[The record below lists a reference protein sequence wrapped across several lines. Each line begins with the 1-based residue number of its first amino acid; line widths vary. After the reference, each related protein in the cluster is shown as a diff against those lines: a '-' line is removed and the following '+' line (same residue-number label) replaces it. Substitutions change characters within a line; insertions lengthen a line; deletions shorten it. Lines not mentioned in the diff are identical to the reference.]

1 MILLSNK
8 KARAEF
14 EIVKTLTA
22 GMVLS
27 GAEVKSL
34 RLKNGSLT
42 GSFVKIVAGEVFL
55 LNAHI
60 GPYSFADSSKYDPK
74 QTRKLLLQK
83 QEIDQLVGSLEKKN
97 LTVIPLAIE
106 AVGRRIKATIAL
118 ARGLKKFEKRDKLKQ
133 RDIQRN
139 AAREATSY

>member
-22 GMVLS
+22 GIVLS